1 MSIGMSATVLR
12 GISLATI
19 MAATVVW
26 AQSAQAL
33 EGGWYVGAGAGVS
46 RLSPDTEG
54 SNYTL
59 ADDSSVATGIYL
71 GRDITNS
78 VSAELAFTDLGK
90 ATLSGGESITYRS
103 FSIGGI
109 AYLFGS
115 GDIRDR
121 QQGTS
126 SYLRLGF
133 NSIEN
138 DASIDLNKADNTAL
152 WLGVGVQLPVGKQWG
167 LRAELTSFDGDVQTA
182 MASVYWRT
190 AADQR
195 TSAHSRTLPGTAA
208 VATLSAPQPNAARPT
223 ATQPNA
229 ARPNAAQ
236 PPQPPATVKST
247 PPAPVSNSAPL
258 TLPRVTTSASCSVPA
273 IGEPR
278 DKNGCAL
285 FSGILE
291 GVDFQPGTSQLT
303 ALAQRVL
310 DQLAVSLKRYP
321 DVIVEVQ
328 VHTEPFVDANR
339 AMQLSRER
347 VLAVARYLS
356 QQLVDVKRLRARA
369 FGSTQ
374 PRTDNRTE
382 EGRRLNNRVLLRVL

>member
-1 MSIGMSATVLR
+1 MSIGMSATVIR
-12 GISLATI
+12 RISLATI
-19 MAATVVW
+19 MATTVVL

-54 SNYTL
+54 SVYTL

-90 ATLSGGESITYRS
+90 ATLSGNESIGYRS
-103 FSIGGI
+103 LSIGGI
-109 AYLFGS
+109 AYLFGP

-121 QQGTS
+121 QKGTS

-138 DASIDLNKADNTAL
+138 DASIDLDKADNTAL

-195 TSAHSRTLPGTAA
+195 TSAHSRTLPGRAA
-208 VATLSAPQPNAARPT
+208 VATPSAPQPT
-223 ATQPNA
+223 ATQPT
-229 ARPNAAQ
+229 AAQ

-303 ALAQRVL
+303 AVAQRVL

-356 QQLVDVKRLRARA
+356 QQSVDVKRLRARA